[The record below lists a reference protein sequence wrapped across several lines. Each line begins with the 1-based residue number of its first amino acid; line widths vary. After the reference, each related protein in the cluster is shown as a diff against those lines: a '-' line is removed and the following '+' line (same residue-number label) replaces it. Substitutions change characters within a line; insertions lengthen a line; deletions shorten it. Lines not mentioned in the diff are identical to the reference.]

1 MGAFFLIIISKDQL
15 TKIPYK
21 PPATLRKILCDLCV
35 LVRDEMGKITFI
47 KHISLPLVQLQDN
60 SHHH

>member
-35 LVRDEMGKITFI
+35 LVRDEMGKYYYQTYFVT
-47 KHISLPLVQLQDN
+47 PGTATG
-60 SHHH
+60 